1 MESLKIDSVHHT
13 SANISW
19 NYTKDLDKFEDIE
32 KFQLIVSNMDNKTE
46 KTFSIDRYGGF
57 KIYNT

>member
-19 NYTKDLDKFEDIE
+19 NYTRDLDKYEEIE
-32 KFQLIVSNMDNKTE
+32 KFQLVVSNMDNKTE
-46 KTFSIDRYGGF
+46 KIYNIDRFGER
-57 KIYNT
+57 

>member
-19 NYTKDLDKFEDIE
+19 NYTKDVDKYEHIE
-32 KFQLIVSNMDNKTE
+32 KFQLVVSNMDNKTE
-46 KTFSIDRYGGF
+46 KIYNIDRFGER
-57 KIYNT
+57 